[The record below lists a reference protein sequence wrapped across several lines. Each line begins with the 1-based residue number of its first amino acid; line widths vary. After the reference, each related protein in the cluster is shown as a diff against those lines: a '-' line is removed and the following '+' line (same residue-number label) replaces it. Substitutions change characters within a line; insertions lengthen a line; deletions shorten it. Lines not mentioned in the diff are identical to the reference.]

1 MVKIYSLITVLI
13 LSLSS
18 FAEDLP
24 LSKSIQKLS
33 TNIEIDD
40 IGKNHE
46 PFAYA
51 KSAALTILVF

>member
-33 TNIEIDD
+33 TNIEIDKEVRVYTLRASKD
-40 IGKNHE
+40 GMKLK
-46 PFAYA
+46 
-51 KSAALTILVF
+51 KSKI